1 MRITQAEKQG
11 KCFCRESGPV
21 VGVFDALGLALLALS
36 GLRGTAP
43 GALGLGPIPLCK
55 LALGLGRAGSVD

>member
-1 MRITQAEKQG
+1 MQKQG

-43 GALGLGPIPLCK
+43 GALGLGPLPLCK
-55 LALGLGRAGSVD
+55 LALGLG